1 MLYGLQMCEDDK
13 NNNICIFFVSKD
25 RLSTKE
31 DAISL
36 HRMLKGKIEIQN
48 KVSIENAFGE
58 EKGTLGLI
66 YTPGVAY
73 VATEI
78 SKNKELIYDYT
89 SKWNNVAIIC
99 DGTRV
104 LGLGDIGPEGA
115 LPVMEGKSVL
125 FKVLGGINA
134 FPLCIATKERDEIIR
149 FVKAIQPVF
158 GAINIED
165 IESPKVFDIVKK
177 LQNELSIPVFHDDQH
192 GTAVIT
198 LAALINSLKLLNKK
212 LDSIKV
218 VISGAGSAGYGIFKI
233 LEKAGCKDIVVTDSK
248 GAIYEGRKDL
258 KDHDDD
264 DDDDDD
270 SKNRGDYDNNDNAFK
285 QEISRKSNPRKVKG
299 DLTEVIGKA
308 DIFIGVSGI
317 AGLLNNDMIKSM
329 NQDAVIFALSNPDP
343 EILPP
348 DARNAGAR
356 IVATGRSDFPNQIN
370 NAVVFPSVLRA
381 LLDMRARNL
390 DEDMLVAAS
399 YAIALLVEGSHLKED
414 YIIPKI
420 NDPRIL
426 PIVTETLKDAI
437 KNHLSKSGTHRALHK
452 T

>member
-1 MLYGLQMCEDDK
+1 MKVIKYILLTISEGCL
-13 NNNICIFFVSKD
+13 N
-25 RLSTKE
+25 TKE
-31 DAISL
+31 DAIDL
-36 HRMLKGKIEIQN
+36 HRMLKGKIEIHS
-48 KVSIENAFGE
+48 KVSVENAFDE

-78 SKNKELIYDYT
+78 SNNKELAYDYT

-104 LGLGDIGPEGA
+104 LGLGNIGPEGA
-115 LPVMEGKSVL
+115 LAVMEGKSVL
-125 FKVLGGINA
+125 FKSLGGINA
-134 FPLCIATKERDEIIR
+134 FPLCIATKEKEEIIR

-165 IESPKVFDIVKK
+165 IESPKVFDIIKR

-198 LAALINSLKLLNKK
+198 LAALINSLKLLSKK

-218 VISGAGSAGYGIFKI
+218 VISGSGSAGYGIFKI

-258 KDHDDD
+258 KDYDDKDGD
-264 DDDDDD
+264 D
-270 SKNRGDYDNNDNAFK
+270 YNNNINTSK
-285 QEISRKSNPRKVKG
+285 QEISRKSNPRK
-299 DLTEVIGKA
+299 LTGSLADVIRSA
-308 DIFIGVSGI
+308 DVFIGVSGK
-317 AGLLNNDMIKSM
+317 AGLLNNDMVKSM
-329 NQDAVIFALSNPDP
+329 NHDAIIFALSNPDP
-343 EILPP
+343 EILPS
-348 DARNAGAR
+348 DALKAGAK
-356 IVATGRSDFPNQIN
+356 IVATGRSDFPNQVN
-370 NAVVFPSVLRA
+370 NAVVFPAVLRA
-381 LLDMRARNL
+381 LLDMKAKGL

-399 YAIALLVEGSHLKED
+399 YAIASLVEGPHLKED
-414 YIIPKI
+414 YIIPKV
-420 NDPRIL
+420 NDARIL
-426 PIVTETLKDAI
+426 PIVTQTLKDAI
-437 KNHLSKSGTHRALHK
+437 KSHMSKDKNNMVLHK